1 MTAHKVP
8 DQRSGGGMIWNYRII
23 EFPTHR
29 ALHEV
34 YYDGRGRPEGYTENP
49 VSFTEEP
56 DESGAIQ
63 GELELALKD
72 IRELPVLE
80 ASVFDLPI
88 EQRPKCERRAADA

>member
-1 MTAHKVP
+1 MT
-8 DQRSGGGMIWNYRII
+8 WNYRII

-49 VSFTEEP
+49 VSFVEDL
-56 DESGAIQ
+56 DESDGILGGLEMAI
-63 GELELALKD
+63 KC